1 MRSGVRCDIIITM
14 SKKIVMWIGAGVVLI
29 IAASLIASVILGYS
43 YIGIKERDQMVALE
57 PPTVCGA
64 EIVQRYNDV
73 SFPITDDGQK
83 VLDDIEKTIDNNKY
97 SINDPTCQAI
107 KFYMAREKNDI
118 AKLESS
124 MKQIRSL
131 HEKSRFVDSDLRS
144 ILPLSLMQAIV
155 DEARGA

>member
-1 MRSGVRCDIIITM
+1 MVLRLSSAIMMLAFQSQTM
-14 SKKIVMWIGAGVVLI
+14 VK
-29 IAASLIASVILGYS
+29 
-43 YIGIKERDQMVALE
+43 
-57 PPTVCGA
+57 
-64 EIVQRYNDV
+64 
-73 SFPITDDGQK
+73 K